1 MGCGIIN
8 NNSSYIYT
16 MRFLIFIILIFF
28 LGLVIYN
35 GVYLKS
41 RTSSMAQTVQFTT
54 EDNTTIVADF
64 YPVEGSSLG
73 VILVHMMPSDRKS
86 WIPFAEKLKQA
97 GFQVLAIDLRGHGES
112 QGGPSGYEKF
122 SDTEHQ
128 NSYKDIAAADD
139 FLRRKGATNINIAG
153 ASIGANLALWYLAD
167 HAYVRS
173 AVLLSAGFDYQG
185 IQTGTSIGRVRRLQG
200 VYFVGSAEDEQS
212 GASASD
218 VAVKLFSLCGCIN
231 KEVKEF
237 NGAGHGTTML
247 DRNPEF
253 MDRLIHWIRAQN

>member
-1 MGCGIIN
+1 
-8 NNSSYIYT
+8 
-16 MRFLIFIILIFF
+16 MRFLIFIVLIVFAGV
-28 LGLVIYN
+28 LLYN
-35 GVYLKS
+35 EVYLKG
-41 RTSSMAQTVQFTT
+41 RSSPMAQTVQFTT

-64 YPVEGSSLG
+64 YPVSGSSLG
-73 VILVHMMPSDRKS
+73 IILVHMMPSDRKS

-97 GFQVLAIDLRGHGES
+97 GFQVLAIDLRGHGDS

-122 SDTEHQ
+122 SNKEHQ
-128 NSYKDIAAADD
+128 DSYKDIAAADD

-167 HAYVRS
+167 HSYVRS
-173 AVLLSAGFDYQG
+173 AILLSAGFNYRGIETGNFIGQVRRSQG
-185 IQTGTSIGRVRRLQG
+185 I
-200 VYFVGSAEDEQS
+200 YFVGSAEDEQS

-218 VAVKLFSLCGCIN
+218 VAVKLYSLCACAN

-253 MDRLIHWIRAQN
+253 MDTLVSWIKAQN